1 MTNEDLKI
9 QEAHR
14 LTKLSVGD
22 SSHCVTYSELFH
34 HNMMK
39 LADWKPPVDPWHE
52 RAEALVRETWFKSKI
67 VAVNLVHDALLDT
80 LDAQA
85 AAEAA
90 ARAMVDSLEGERCI
104 ETATGQGQL
113 DQLLNAIA
121 QIQRTRVM
129 GIPDFKKLETIGV
142 IARQALHGSTRKPC
156 IRSR

>member
-1 MTNEDLKI
+1 MTNEYLKI

-39 LADWKPPVDPWHE
+39 LADWKPPVD
-52 RAEALVRETWFKSKI
+52 
-67 VAVNLVHDALLDT
+67 
-80 LDAQA
+80 AQA
-85 AAEAA
+85 AEIE
-90 ARAMVDSLEGERCI
+90 RLRGKVDSLEGERCI

-142 IARQALHGSTRKPC
+142 IARQALHGEGE
-156 IRSR
+156 